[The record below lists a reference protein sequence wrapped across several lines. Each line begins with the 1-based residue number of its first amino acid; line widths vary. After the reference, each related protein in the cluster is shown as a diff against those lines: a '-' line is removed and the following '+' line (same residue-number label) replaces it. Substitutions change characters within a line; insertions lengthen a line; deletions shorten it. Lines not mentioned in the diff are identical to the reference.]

1 VEYADRSGLMLPLV
15 AEAVAQ
21 LPAARQLARVHDALL
36 RWEELHRQLLVEMMG
51 RLFRQ
56 RR

>member
-1 VEYADRSGLMLPLV
+1 MLPLV